1 MDVVVRNGECG
12 DWRLADAEFLKS
24 FTLPERTPDKL
35 ARLHP
40 LPEEDRLRFD
50 ASIHKYFLDGRQIPI
65 SVTGLLHKY
74 ATSFNAAAALISMK
88 NGARWPEKEADLIAQ
103 GLGTDDQDFLV
114 RWERNGQAAS
124 ARGTLMHFQC
134 ECLVNDISVEAPH
147 SPEFQQA
154 QIIYQQLLKMG
165 MTPYRTELSMYN
177 TKLDCA
183 GQADLIMRDEG
194 KDCLVIVDWKRV
206 RQMKFD
212 NRYEHLKYPFQHLP
226 DCNGSLYAM
235 QLSVYAHFL
244 ESDYNM
250 KVADDMYLALC
261 HPDNPGP
268 QLIRVRR
275 LRLEI
280 QALVDHESAPS
291 AP

>member
-88 NGARWPEKEADLIAQ
+88 NGARWAEKEADLIAQ

-165 MTPYRTELSMYN
+165 HDSLSDRAIDVQHEIG
-177 TKLDCA
+177 LRGA
-183 GQADLIMRDEG
+183 G
-194 KDCLVIVDWKRV
+194 
-206 RQMKFD
+206 
-212 NRYEHLKYPFQHLP
+212 
-226 DCNGSLYAM
+226 
-235 QLSVYAHFL
+235 
-244 ESDYNM
+244 
-250 KVADDMYLALC
+250 
-261 HPDNPGP
+261 GP
-268 QLIRVRR
+268 HN
-275 LRLEI
+275 
-280 QALVDHESAPS
+280 A
-291 AP
+291 